1 MFILLFKNGVYNPKI
16 ISFDEYC
23 MELIEMKDF
32 DASIDNKT
40 FFELPVKNKLEAY
53 EKLVEMSRN
62 DYYGTWNVLDYLYHQ
77 NCYKLIGI
85 NLSKQTNTTISQK
98 VNFIE
103 KLGGYNDVTMFFI
116 AKNQQKPILN
126 LDSLNVVE

>member
-1 MFILLFKNGVYNPKI
+1 
-16 ISFDEYC
+16 